1 MSGPPAKEDTRK
13 NTAIQ
18 YYKYNIK
25 FDNPL
30 KPTHWQHEICNF
42 EEAQKLAI
50 RLNHDPRRLSTIK
63 SIMWDWANYTALGYT
78 FDDLNTTTQFDLR
91 LQQTTLNDKAKIFLE
106 KYVQFQL
113 NL

>member
-1 MSGPPAKEDTRK
+1 
-13 NTAIQ
+13 
-18 YYKYNIK
+18 
-25 FDNPL
+25 
-30 KPTHWQHEICNF
+30 
-42 EEAQKLAI
+42 
-50 RLNHDPRRLSTIK
+50 
-63 SIMWDWANYTALGYT
+63 MWDWANYTALGYT